1 MKKFKFL
8 KIIFFIYC
16 NKKMQLRSGTN
27 RDGRKILSAD
37 GDLVTDSELDSFR
50 QGYSNDQR
58 QPININQPLKAY
70 KGKNGMIQFVPYSA
84 KKNIKKKV
92 PAMLDN
98 DFDNTKAAAQAE
110 IDTAAGPAGAPVANS
125 SWTNLNGTQK
135 AAALKGIRKLQKVSL
150 SIGMVTDKQWEQ
162 IFEDLKI
169 KSRPLK
175 NQNTTDYKDMR
186 DEVDK
191 RIKEYA
197 GKRNKYG
204 FAKTVS
210 LDDEDYKKY
219 INKYLKS
226 VRNYY
231 MEEND
236 LKVLARPVMESA
248 NGTANR
254 NVHVNIVPLAP
265 GAADLGAAAGGGG
278 PAILANG
285 VYIIG
290 SGINPESTPKQS
302 AFGFNGAAAGAS
314 GGIYFENSQ
323 HAVNDTVAT
332 AAGVKQDPN
341 LLRILTPAGAA
352 GAVPRVPAAGAVR
365 FSKITVPLAA
375 APAGVVAG
383 AQATEVKGGAPLYRS
398 DERPL
403 NELPELQKF
412 EKMREVIKLAALNTG
427 KLSAAGMGT
436 TASQISVFSDG
447 VYYDPAYENDKALKA
462 LKDLIEKLF
471 KIFIDRTNRFLEEN
485 PDANETWTALDGGRK
500 KHDGARKSGKGRK
513 HSGSKHHKKKKS
525 ARK

>member
-1 MKKFKFL
+1 MT
-8 KIIFFIYC
+8 
-16 NKKMQLRSGTN
+16 MTLRSATT
-27 RDGRKILSAD
+27 RDGRKGAAAD

-50 QGYSNDQR
+50 QGYAYDQR

-70 KGKNGMIQFVPYSA
+70 KGSGGMIQFVPYSA

-110 IDTAAGPAGAPVANS
+110 IDTAAGAGAVNA

-135 AAALKGIRKLQKVSL
+135 ATALKGIRKLQKVSL

-191 RIKEYA
+191 RIREYA
-197 GKRNKYG
+197 GKRNKNG
-204 FAKTVS
+204 FAKTVA

-236 LKVLARPVMESA
+236 LKVLARPVFRNEAA
-248 NGTANR
+248 NDR
-254 NVHVNIVPLAP
+254 NIYVNVNAAGPAGVAAIGVGA
-265 GAADLGAAAGGGG
+265 GAATSDF
-278 PAILANG
+278 IL
-285 VYIIG
+285 G
-290 SGINPESTPKQS
+290 SGINPESTPKTTT
-302 AFGFNGAAAGAS
+302 AGAGLIAAGANAGFFFS
-314 GGIYFENSQ
+314 TTQ
-323 HAVNDTVAT
+323 HAV
-332 AAGVKQDPN
+332 
-341 LLRILTPAGAA
+341 RAGAQ
-352 GAVPRVPAAGAVR
+352 VPGTKSDTTLLNILSSAAAPGVVPAAPAPPALGNRFPIISDDLNHAAV
-365 FSKITVPLAA
+365 
-375 APAGVVAG
+375 
-383 AQATEVKGGAPLYRS
+383 GGIRLYTKE
-398 DERPL
+398 ERAVH
-403 NELPELQKF
+403 ELPALQKH
-412 EKMREVIKLAALNTG
+412 ERMREVIKLATLNAG
-427 KLSAAGMGT
+427 SLSAANMGT
-436 TASQISVFSDG
+436 SASQISVFSDG

-485 PDANETWTALDGGRK
+485 PDANQIWTALDGGKRK
-500 KHDGARKSGKGRK
+500 KHVSKSARGHKR
-513 HSGSKHHKKKKS
+513 HSGSKHKKKKS

>member
-1 MKKFKFL
+1 
-8 KIIFFIYC
+8 
-16 NKKMQLRSGTN
+16 MQLRSGTN
-27 RDGRKILSAD
+27 RDGRKSLTAD

-70 KGKNGMIQFVPYSA
+70 KGKGGMIQFVPYSA

-110 IDTAAGPAGAPVANS
+110 IDTAAGGAGAPALNS

-191 RIKEYA
+191 RIREYA
-197 GKRNKYG
+197 GKRNKNG
-204 FAKTVS
+204 FAKTVD
-210 LDDEDYKKY
+210 LIDEDYKKY

-236 LKVLARPVMESA
+236 LQPVARPLFT
-248 NGTANR
+248 TAAAPNR
-254 NVHVNIVPLAP
+254 NIYVNLAAAPAP
-265 GAADLGAAAGGGG
+265 GGGAAPLGPGGAAAGD
-278 PAILANG
+278 NF
-285 VYIIG
+285 IIG
-290 SGINPESTPKQS
+290 SGLNPESTPVYTAALAAGNAGLYWLNTQR
-302 AFGFNGAAAGAS
+302 AVRAGPAAAPVAGIRDEPNLVRILTAAAG
-314 GGIYFENSQ
+314 
-323 HAVNDTVAT
+323 
-332 AAGVKQDPN
+332 
-341 LLRILTPAGAA
+341 
-352 GAVPRVPAAGAVR
+352 
-365 FSKITVPLAA
+365 
-375 APAGVVAG
+375 VAG
-383 AQATEVKGGAPLYRS
+383 ARNIIAVAAVAGPGLGGAAVL
-398 DERPL
+398 DANERAAMATADL
-403 NELPELQKF
+403 SRF
-412 EKMREVIKLAALNTG
+412 EKSRDIIKSPILNVANTALTTAN
-427 KLSAAGMGT
+427 MGT
-436 TASQISVFSDG
+436 VNSQISVFSDG
-447 VYYDPAYENDKALKA
+447 VYYDSTKENDKSLKA
-462 LKDLIEKLF
+462 LQQLIEKLF
-471 KIFIDRTNRFLEEN
+471 KIFIDRTARFLEEN
-485 PDANETWTALDGGRK
+485 PDADSEWKPLNDGGKRK
-500 KHDGARKSGKGRK
+500 KHVSKSAKGHRR

>member
-1 MKKFKFL
+1 
-8 KIIFFIYC
+8 
-16 NKKMQLRSGTN
+16 MQLRSGTN
-27 RDGRKILSAD
+27 RDGRKSLSAD

-70 KGKNGMIQFVPYSA
+70 KGKGGMIQFVPYSA

-110 IDTAAGPAGAPVANS
+110 INSAAAAAGAVGIAVGAPAYVA
-125 SWTNLNGTQK
+125 GTDYQWKDLSASGK

-150 SIGMVTDKQWEQ
+150 SIGMVSDKQWDQ

-197 GKRNKYG
+197 GKRNKNG

-236 LKVLARPVMESA
+236 LKVLARPVMERN
-248 NGTANR
+248 NGANR
-254 NVHVNIVPLAP
+254 HVFVSAP
-265 GAADLGAAAGGGG
+265 AGAVAAGAAAGLGAGTVD
-278 PAILANG
+278 AADAN
-285 VYIIG
+285 YIVG
-290 SGINPESTPKQS
+290 SGINPESTPQYT
-302 AFGFNGAAAGAS
+302 AIGVAGGAAAAAS
-314 GGIYFENSQ
+314 GGVLFLDTQ
-323 HAVNDTVAT
+323 HAVRNTGATVGNTEKVDA
-332 AAGVKQDPN
+332 N
-341 LLRILTPAGAA
+341 LLRIITPVNAGGAVVGNAPAARGPGAAAAVRFPVIGNAMLAGAA
-352 GAVPRVPAAGAVR
+352 GVVGGVR
-365 FSKITVPLAA
+365 
-375 APAGVVAG
+375 
-383 AQATEVKGGAPLYRS
+383 LY
-398 DERPL
+398 DDEERPL
-403 NELPELQKF
+403 HALPELQKF
-412 EKMREVIKLAALNTG
+412 ERMREVIKLSALQQKKALDAN
-427 KLSAAGMGT
+427 GMGT
-436 TASQISVFSDG
+436 NASQISVFSDG
-447 VYYDPAYENDKALKA
+447 VYYDPSHPDDKPLKA

-471 KIFIDRTNRFLEEN
+471 KIFIDRTKRFLEEN

-500 KHDGARKSGKGRK
+500 KHDGSRKSGKGRK
-513 HSGSKHHKKKKS
+513 HSGSKHHKKRKS
-525 ARK
+525 PRK